1 MGGDLGNARQ
11 TTLERWFVSHAAEVT
26 MSRMDH
32 IPPTARRVRHML
44 VSQNEWGPEMHQQ
57 IDQVLWHWTR
67 VLDGR
72 SRFGT
77 RCGTVPLWGPSG
89 CWGAGAGIR
98 KLPTLDNGL
107 RNFDA
112 TLRSNPPAPPGTSYS
127 RAQRSSFQN
136 AGTPTPPFRV
146 VPSRPQVLT
155 ILEARSVCASCF
167 TRRV

>member
-1 MGGDLGNARQ
+1 MVKEFSGKESKTPRGSLRS
-11 TTLERWFVSHAAEVT
+11 LRVSSPV
-26 MSRMDH
+26 
-32 IPPTARRVRHML
+32 L
-44 VSQNEWGPEMHQQ
+44 HQQ
-57 IDQVLWHWTR
+57 IDQVLWHWAR
-67 VLDGR
+67 VLDDR

-89 CWGAGAGIR
+89 YWGAGAGIR

-155 ILEARSVCASCF
+155 VLEARSVCASCF
-167 TRRV
+167 TLSHIGTA